1 MYVNPG
7 LLDATDGSPVV
18 LIVLP
23 VASVVTELVDWQ
35 QRTFV
40 FVIFESCVVGTV
52 NAEVY
57 TAVPFTRRTLE
68 ISPGKNCDG
77 VEFALEAILN
87 PSPF

>member
-1 MYVNPG
+1 M
-7 LLDATDGSPVV
+7 
-18 LIVLP
+18 P
-23 VASVVTELVDWQ
+23 VASAVTELVDWQ

-68 ISPGKNCDG
+68 ISPGKKCPG
-77 VEFALEAILN
+77 VAFAWDPILN